1 MNAPALAQALAA
13 LALAVGGAAD
23 AERERPRAVEW
34 RNSVAVGTPEAGSL
48 ERGVM
53 LPSEGRTWVTWD
65 PVERDKP
72 NRWWRRWGTDRL
84 VRVVLK
90 VLREYAADHPEAAR
104 VLVGDLS
111 RPHGGDFGARFGPI
125 GHASHQNGLDVDV
138 YYPRRDGR
146 EWTPR
151 IPAQVDL
158 ALSQDLVDRFV
169 AAGAERVFVGPSLPL
184 TGPPGVVVPLVNHDN
199 HLHFRLPAGG

>member
-1 MNAPALAQALAA
+1 MTAPVLAKALAA
-13 LALAVGGAAD
+13 LALAVGGVAE

-34 RNSVAVGTPEAGSL
+34 RNSVAIGTHEAGSL
-48 ERGVM
+48 QRGVM
-53 LPSEGRTWVTWD
+53 LPSEGRTWITWD

-84 VRVVLK
+84 VRKLLS
-90 VLREYAADHPEAAR
+90 VLRAYAADHPQAPR

-111 RPHGGDFGARFGPI
+111 RPHGGDFGTRFGPI

-138 YYPRRDGR
+138 YYPRLDGR

-151 IPAQVDL
+151 VPAQVDVAL
-158 ALSQDLVDRFV
+158 AQDLVDRFV